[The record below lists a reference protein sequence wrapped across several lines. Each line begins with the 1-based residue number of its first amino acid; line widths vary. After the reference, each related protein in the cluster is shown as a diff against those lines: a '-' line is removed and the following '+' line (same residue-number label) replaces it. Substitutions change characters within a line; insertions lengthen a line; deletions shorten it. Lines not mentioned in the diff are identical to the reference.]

1 MEKLIFQEWGIVGI
15 MIIMFMGMVQFLKT
29 QLISKLDEIEI
40 ICIKLIDRWN
50 RSDEIRDRR
59 HEQLLEQIN
68 RITDDINFLK
78 GKKRKDNFNYLKNQF
93 SNLLNLRILDETDKK
108 FKQSYYC
115 MNIILLGKLRKKRL
129 RIIEY
134 LKSKKIGT
142 SIYYPQPVPRMT
154 YYKKKYGYKK
164 DFFLNASEISDYS
177 ISLPVGPHLNKKD
190 LLYLANNLK
199 SIVRKFNYEKN

>member
-78 GKKRKDNFNYLKNQF
+78 G
-93 SNLLNLRILDETDKK
+93 RI
-108 FKQSYYC
+108 
-115 MNIILLGKLRKKRL
+115 NGKGL
-129 RIIEY
+129 
-134 LKSKKIGT
+134 
-142 SIYYPQPVPRMT
+142 
-154 YYKKKYGYKK
+154 
-164 DFFLNASEISDYS
+164 
-177 ISLPVGPHLNKKD
+177 
-190 LLYLANNLK
+190 
-199 SIVRKFNYEKN
+199 

>member
-29 QLISKLDEIEI
+29 QLISKLSEIET

-78 GKKRKDNFNYLKNQF
+78 GRVNG
-93 SNLLNLRILDETDKK
+93 
-108 FKQSYYC
+108 KQ
-115 MNIILLGKLRKKRL
+115 
-129 RIIEY
+129 
-134 LKSKKIGT
+134 
-142 SIYYPQPVPRMT
+142 
-154 YYKKKYGYKK
+154 
-164 DFFLNASEISDYS
+164 
-177 ISLPVGPHLNKKD
+177 
-190 LLYLANNLK
+190 
-199 SIVRKFNYEKN
+199 

>member
-1 MEKLIFQEWGIVGI
+1 

-78 GKKRKDNFNYLKNQF
+78 G
-93 SNLLNLRILDETDKK
+93 RI
-108 FKQSYYC
+108 
-115 MNIILLGKLRKKRL
+115 NGKGL
-129 RIIEY
+129 
-134 LKSKKIGT
+134 
-142 SIYYPQPVPRMT
+142 
-154 YYKKKYGYKK
+154 
-164 DFFLNASEISDYS
+164 
-177 ISLPVGPHLNKKD
+177 
-190 LLYLANNLK
+190 
-199 SIVRKFNYEKN
+199 

>member
-78 GKKRKDNFNYLKNQF
+78 G
-93 SNLLNLRILDETDKK
+93 RING
-108 FKQSYYC
+108 KQ
-115 MNIILLGKLRKKRL
+115 
-129 RIIEY
+129 
-134 LKSKKIGT
+134 
-142 SIYYPQPVPRMT
+142 
-154 YYKKKYGYKK
+154 
-164 DFFLNASEISDYS
+164 
-177 ISLPVGPHLNKKD
+177 
-190 LLYLANNLK
+190 
-199 SIVRKFNYEKN
+199 

>member
-29 QLISKLDEIEI
+29 QLISKLSEIET

-78 GKKRKDNFNYLKNQF
+78 G
-93 SNLLNLRILDETDKK
+93 RING
-108 FKQSYYC
+108 KQ
-115 MNIILLGKLRKKRL
+115 
-129 RIIEY
+129 
-134 LKSKKIGT
+134 
-142 SIYYPQPVPRMT
+142 
-154 YYKKKYGYKK
+154 
-164 DFFLNASEISDYS
+164 
-177 ISLPVGPHLNKKD
+177 
-190 LLYLANNLK
+190 
-199 SIVRKFNYEKN
+199 